1 MTDQGPPADSLE
13 LEVSDFGPIV
23 HAKIDL
29 RPLTVFV
36 GPSNTGKSYLAML
49 IYALHRFFSVRQFP
63 FRMNSDGSLTIG
75 GSRSWR
81 AMSDDAVNAA
91 FEFMRSVEQISASP
105 AGGSVPLSPGASE
118 ALQSGFAARAD
129 LLTDEIKRCFG
140 IGDPSTLVR
149 RERKTAAHVTIR
161 RPVGSGSTPSEHTAT
176 IGRRPE
182 LRVAIPAGASIWVDP
197 GPEAPFGDALD
208 MLKSMPE
215 SPGGLPQSMAWLF
228 LAAMVLPQGFGPL
241 GLPAYYLPADR
252 TGAMHFYKLVAR
264 TLIADAASASPSPA
278 TATSTLTGV
287 AADFLGQLIDKGTSL
302 EAGPLLERDLGRN
315 LESAILDGAVR
326 IEQSAVIGAPH
337 FLYRPT
343 GWKDD
348 LELANA
354 SSMVSELAP
363 VVLYLRHLVQPGNVL
378 IVEEPESHLH
388 PAMQVKLTRQLAALV
403 IAGVR
408 VIVTTH
414 SEWLVEE
421 LANVVRRSKLPEAER
436 AQVSGSSVAL
446 DPEQVGAWLFNP
458 KKRPKGSVVKEVPLE
473 EYGFC
478 GTGFDD
484 VASALHNDWAD
495 MTGRIEGTS

>member
-1 MTDQGPPADSLE
+1 MKDTGHAADSLE

-23 HAKIDL
+23 DAKIDL

-63 FRMNSDGSLTIG
+63 FRMNSDGSVTIG

-81 AMSDDAVNAA
+81 AMSEEAVEAT
-91 FEFMRSVEQISASP
+91 FEFMRSVERASASP
-105 AGGSVPLSPGASE
+105 TGGGILLSPEASE
-118 ALQSGFAARAD
+118 ALRSGFAARAD
-129 LLTDEIKRCFG
+129 LLADEIKRCFA
-140 IGDPSTLVR
+140 IGDPGTLVR
-149 RERKTAAHVTIR
+149 KERKTAAQVTIR
-161 RPVGSGSTPSEHTAT
+161 RPVAGASDPSEHTFN
-176 IGRRPE
+176 IGRRPR
-182 LRVAIPAGASIWVDP
+182 LKVAIPAGTPIRVDP
-197 GPEAPFGDALD
+197 GLEAPFGDALE
-208 MLKSMPE
+208 MLKSVAESPQGFPE
-215 SPGGLPQSMAWLF
+215 SLAWLL
-228 LAAMVLPQGFGPL
+228 LASMVLPQGFGPL

-287 AADFLGQLIDKGTSL
+287 AADFLEQLIDKGSSL
-302 EAGPLLERDLGRN
+302 DAAPPLERDLGKS

-326 IEQSAVIGAPH
+326 MEQPAVIGPPH
-337 FLYRPT
+337 FLYRPK

-388 PAMQVKLTRQLAALV
+388 PAMQVELTRQLAELV
-403 IAGVR
+403 AAGVR

-414 SEWLVEE
+414 SEWLIEE
-421 LANVVRRSKLPEAER
+421 LANVVRRSGLPEAER
-436 AQVSGSSVAL
+436 ARVSGSSVAL
-446 DPEQVGAWLFNP
+446 HPTQVGAWLFSP

-478 GTGFDD
+478 GTGFDE

-495 MTGRIEGTS
+495 MAGRIEGTA